1 MELVFFDVEIT
12 VPNKLGKRLWIM
24 EIGAILVCPK
34 KFCQLES
41 FCTLI
46 KPGDLSAARESSFRK
61 EGITRS
67 SVAAAPSFD
76 QVADKLFDLL
86 NSEFTS

>member
-1 MELVFFDVEIT
+1 MEF
-12 VPNKLGKRLWIM
+12 
-24 EIGAILVCPK
+24 GAILVCPK
-34 KFCQLES
+34 KFVELES

-46 KPGDLSAARESSFRK
+46 KPGDLSAAPESTFRK

-76 QVADKLFDLL
+76 QVADKIFDLL
-86 NSEFTS
+86 NGEFTS